1 MALRDDE
8 LCEVFIFLLMIT
20 LLPRQ
25 QGVGEEIPPHDRG
38 AGVGDSRAQ
47 AGVGTSSCPLEA
59 PQGETML
66 KV

>member
-1 MALRDDE
+1 M
-8 LCEVFIFLLMIT
+8 
-20 LLPRQ
+20 
-25 QGVGEEIPPHDRG
+25 GEEIPPHDRG